1 VQPIPIKDWITSGL
15 DLLHR
20 HLGFLFD
27 ALASVVTRLDLWIG
41 SAFSYVPPYV
51 VVIIVAGVLVWRRGL
66 FVATAVAIGL
76 LVVWNLGLW
85 NDATETVSL
94 VLIAV
99 GISTILGFP
108 LGILVAE
115 SPLAACILAPLLDY
129 MQTTPAFVYLIP
141 SVLFFGIG
149 TAPGVFATVVFAL
162 PPLTRNVALGLQEA
176 DAKVIEAAE
185 AFGATRAQLLRKVK
199 VPLALPYIAIGM
211 NQCVM
216 MSLSMVVM
224 ASLIGARG
232 LGTAVVTSL
241 AQVDFP
247 MGIESGL
254 AVVAVAIAL
263 DRISRPAAQK
273 TMRRA

>member
-1 VQPIPIKDWITSGL
+1 MQPIPIKDWITVGL
-15 DLLHR
+15 GLLHR
-20 HLGFLFD
+20 HLGTVFD
-27 ALASVVTRLDLWIG
+27 ALAGLVTQLDLWIG
-41 SAFSYVPPYV
+41 AGFAYVPPYV
-51 VVIIVAGVLVWRRGL
+51 LVVIVAGFLAWRRG
-66 FVATAVAIGL
+66 FSVATAISVGL

-85 NDATETVSL
+85 KDATETVSL

-99 GISTILGFP
+99 GISTIVGIP
-108 LGILVAE
+108 LGILLAE
-115 SPLAACILAPLLDY
+115 SRRSARIVTPVLDY

-149 TAPGVFATVVFAL
+149 AAPGVFATVVFAV
-162 PPLTRNVALGLQEA
+162 PPLSRNVALGIQEA
-176 DAKVIEAAE
+176 DAKVVEAAE
-185 AFGATRAQLLRKVK
+185 AFGATWSQLLRKVK
-199 VPLALPYIAIGM
+199 LPLALPYIAIGI

-247 MGIESGL
+247 AGIESGL
-254 AVVAVAIAL
+254 AVVAIAIAL
-263 DRISRPAAQK
+263 DRISRPTVQK
-273 TMRRA
+273 TTRRP